1 MIISIRSIGFSVG
14 LVTSL
19 VTGIVSSIGVMLTF
33 VVPEKKNDF
42 RSYSNTKVS
51 ALVKLT
57 LLKLNFE
64 FEPSKNYVP
73 KNDIFT

>member
-1 MIISIRSIGFSVG
+1 MIISIRSVGFSVG

-33 VVPEKKNDF
+33 VVPEKKIDF
-42 RSYSNTKVS
+42 RSYSSNTKDS

-57 LLKLNFE
+57 LLK
-64 FEPSKNYVP
+64 
-73 KNDIFT
+73 

>member
-1 MIISIRSIGFSVG
+1 MIISIRSVGFSVG

-33 VVPEKKNDF
+33 VVPEKKKKDF
-42 RSYSNTKVS
+42 RSYS

-57 LLKLNFE
+57 LLKLQKLNFE
-64 FEPSKNYVP
+64 FEPSKNSE
-73 KNDIFT
+73 K

>member
-33 VVPEKKNDF
+33 VVPEKKKMILEVTQIQKF
-42 RSYSNTKVS
+42 QLS
-51 ALVKLT
+51 
-57 LLKLNFE
+57 
-64 FEPSKNYVP
+64 
-73 KNDIFT
+73 

>member
-1 MIISIRSIGFSVG
+1 MIISIRSVGFSVG

-33 VVPEKKNDF
+33 VVPEKKKMILEYKYK
-42 RSYSNTKVS
+42 SLS

-57 LLKLNFE
+57 LLKLQKLNFE
-64 FEPSKNYVP
+64 FEPSKNSE
-73 KNDIFT
+73 K